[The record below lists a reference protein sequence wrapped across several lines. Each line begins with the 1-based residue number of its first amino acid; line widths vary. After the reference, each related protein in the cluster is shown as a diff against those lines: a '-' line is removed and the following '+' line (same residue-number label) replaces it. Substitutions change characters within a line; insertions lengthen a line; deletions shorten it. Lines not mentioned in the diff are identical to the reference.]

1 MVKQIKLSCME
12 TKLNIEKI
20 SSGLYI
26 LLTGFVLLWMTLGFI
41 KWNMIFQL
49 LRLWPLFFVI
59 VGIDLILSRTRLS
72 FLRLISPVIVIG
84 VVIGLIYVSQDG
96 NIFNPRVTERQK
108 ISHDVISKEKIA
120 DININFSSGNLRI
133 SDGEDELVKAD
144 ISMPE
149 GGKPD
154 LIFKNF
160 EKEDLYEISD
170 SPTSN
175 YVFSP
180 WDGDHVWDFRVNKEV
195 PVKMKANTYV
205 SNNEI
210 NLSKLSVS
218 DFILNSNFS
227 SSKIIL
233 GDNVKKIKINATGS
247 MASIEIPKKMGIKIK
262 LEKMLITDNFAEM
275 GLDRGFKEYTS
286 SNYIDVE
293 KKVDIDLNLKLS
305 QFEIKFY

>member
-1 MVKQIKLSCME
+1 MEIK
-12 TKLNIEKI
+12 KVDVEKI

-26 LLTGFVLLWMTLGFI
+26 LLAGFVFLWMTLGFI

-59 VGIDLILSRTRLS
+59 VGIDLILGKTRLS

-96 NIFNPRVTERQK
+96 NIFNPRIIERQK
-108 ISHDVISKEKIA
+108 ISHEVISKEKIA
-120 DININFSSGNLRI
+120 DINIDFSSGNLKI
-133 SDGEDELVKAD
+133 SDGENELINAD
-144 ISMPE
+144 INMPKGE
-149 GGKPD
+149 KPI

-170 SPTSN
+170 SSISN

-180 WDGDHVWDFRVNKEV
+180 WDGDHIWDFRVNREV
-195 PVKMKANTYV
+195 PMKIKANTYV

-218 DFILNSNFS
+218 DFIFNDSFS
-227 SSKIIL
+227 SSRIIL
-233 GDNVKKIKINATGS
+233 GENVKKIRINSTGSKIN
-247 MASIEIPKKMGIKIK
+247 IEIPKNMGLKIK
-262 LEKMLITDNFAEM
+262 LEKILIMDNFEEM
-275 GLDRGFKEYTS
+275 GLNRGFKEYTS
-286 SNYIDVE
+286 YNYDNVE
-293 KKVDIDLNLKLS
+293 KKVDIDLNLKFS

>member
-1 MVKQIKLSCME
+1 ME
-12 TKLNIEKI
+12 TKKIDVEKI
-20 SSGLYI
+20 SSGLYV

-96 NIFNPRVTERQK
+96 NIFSPRPIERQK

-133 SDGEDELVKAD
+133 LDGENELVKAD

-154 LIFKNF
+154 LVFKNF

-170 SPTSN
+170 SSISN

-180 WDGDHVWDFRVNKEV
+180 WDGDHVWDFRINKEV
-195 PVKMKANTYV
+195 PVKIKASTYV

-218 DFILNSNFS
+218 DFILDSNFS
-227 SSKIIL
+227 SNRIIL
-233 GDNVKKIKINATGS
+233 GENVKKIKISSTGS
-247 MASIEIPKKMGIKIK
+247 LVSIEIPKKIGIKIK
-262 LEKMLITDNFAEM
+262 LEKLLITDNFEGM

-286 SNYIDVE
+286 PNYNDVE